1 MSNSSRTIK
10 RASMRRV
17 NPPKCPKRVD
27 DAKPRIHLVRIRGR
41 SWVCT
46 CGWEASAD
54 DG

>member
-1 MSNSSRTIK
+1 MSNSTRAIK
-10 RASMRRV
+10 RASMQRTTPPNCPRRKEAV
-17 NPPKCPKRVD
+17 NEMHSVY
-27 DAKPRIHLVRIRGR
+27 IRGR